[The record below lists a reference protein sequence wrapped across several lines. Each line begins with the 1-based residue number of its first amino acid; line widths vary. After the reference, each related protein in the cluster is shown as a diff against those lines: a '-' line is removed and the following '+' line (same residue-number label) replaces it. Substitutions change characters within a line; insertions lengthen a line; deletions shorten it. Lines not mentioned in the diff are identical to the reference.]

1 MKTLLTTLFLAIMA
15 IAAQDNT
22 GTTSAILE
30 ERDWKMTE
38 LEGQPLPEG
47 LKRIPQLRF
56 SKGKVSGNSGC
67 NQIFGGYQAQDGRL
81 KFGMLGGTLM
91 ACAPPDVEASTK
103 KALGKVA
110 RYNLVKGQLS
120 LLDAQG
126 KVLAR
131 FVAL

>member
-1 MKTLLTTLFLAIMA
+1 MKTLLTTLFLAITA
-15 IAAQDNT
+15 IAAQDST
-22 GTTSAILE
+22 APSAVALE

-38 LEGQPLPEG
+38 LDGKPLPAG

-91 ACAPPDVEASTK
+91 ACAPPDVEEPTR

-110 RYNLVKGQLS
+110 RYQVAKSQLA
-120 LLDAQG
+120 LLDAEG

-131 FVAL
+131 FVAP